1 MPKEGTDFG
10 GTGEKDDFTSIEI
23 ALNVDEVVKI
33 SFSYIF
39 ASRELPE
46 FGGTDYN
53 DAFFL
58 NINGENLAK
67 LPDGKVCL
75 FACFRLAGRIRTIAC
90 AHSARTASPHSPPH
104 RAVSPPHARGA
115 TIQRRNANESLNRS
129 AA

>member
-1 MPKEGTDFG
+1 VLVAFACLCAQPLCAGKATDAALTGGASVPKEGTDLG
-10 GTGEKDDFTSIEI
+10 NVGEKDDFTSIEI
-23 ALNVDEVVKI
+23 ALTVDDVVKL

-67 LPDGKVCL
+67 LPDGNVCL
-75 FACFRLAGRIRTIAC
+75 FVCFRLAG
-90 AHSARTASPHSPPH
+90 
-104 RAVSPPHARGA
+104 
-115 TIQRRNANESLNRS
+115 
-129 AA
+129 

>member
-10 GTGEKDDFTSIEI
+10 ATGEKDDFTSIEI
-23 ALNVDEVVKI
+23 ALTVDEVVKM

-75 FACFRLAGRIRTIAC
+75 FVCLFPSPAESAQLLVRTVHAQPRRTVR
-90 AHSARTASPHSPPH
+90 RTA
-104 RAVSPPHARGA
+104 
-115 TIQRRNANESLNRS
+115 L
-129 AA
+129 

>member
-1 MPKEGTDFG
+1 MLKEGTDFG
-10 GTGEKDDFTSIEI
+10 TNGEKDDFTSIEI
-23 ALNVDEVVKI
+23 ALTVDDVVKL

-75 FACFRLAGRIRTIAC
+75 FPPRRPNPHNCFGAQSAAPHCKSSTSEGC
-90 AHSARTASPHSPPH
+90 QHSATE
-104 RAVSPPHARGA
+104 
-115 TIQRRNANESLNRS
+115 RRLSVPLSR
-129 AA
+129 

>member
-1 MPKEGTDFG
+1 MCAGKATDAALTGGASVPKEGTDFG
-10 GTGEKDDFTSIEI
+10 VLGEKDDFTSIEI
-23 ALNVDEVVKI
+23 ALTVDDVVKL

-75 FACFRLAGRIRTIAC
+75 FVSVSPAESAQLLVHTVHAQPRRTVR
-90 AHSARTASPHSPPH
+90 RTA
-104 RAVSPPHARGA
+104 
-115 TIQRRNANESLNRS
+115 L
-129 AA
+129 

>member
-10 GTGEKDDFTSIEI
+10 TTGEKDDFTSIEI
-23 ALNVDEVVKI
+23 ALTVDEVVKM

-75 FACFRLAGRIRTIAC
+75 FVCLFPSRRPNPHNCLCAQCTHSLAAQSAAPRCKSPTREGC
-90 AHSARTASPHSPPH
+90 HHSATE
-104 RAVSPPHARGA
+104 
-115 TIQRRNANESLNRS
+115 RR
-129 AA
+129 